1 MTLFFEDLLNKLDR
15 LVQFRS
21 FCLNI
26 HNREMYI
33 SVEFILFNPL
43 RILAIDMII
52 VNLVFQII

>member
-1 MTLFFEDLLNKLDR
+1 MKLQILPALHNIKIIR
-15 LVQFRS
+15 QTS
-21 FCLNI
+21 FLTDNI